1 MANGNK
7 VDLTGLAYKAG
18 FNNVYDAICVSSS
31 RWPNVIRALNS
42 SQFEMIYFLTRNEDR
57 VVEVFGVREQID
69 SESCALF
76 RVEVDR
82 LDDSLL
88 LYEMPERYKG
98 VSLEKSTLLHRGQ
111 TAVDVLESYARQL
124 DEESTPYG
132 WWIRRE
138 EAVQDE

>member
-82 LDDSLL
+82 LDDYL
-88 LYEMPERYKG
+88 
-98 VSLEKSTLLHRGQ
+98 
-111 TAVDVLESYARQL
+111 
-124 DEESTPYG
+124 
-132 WWIRRE
+132 
-138 EAVQDE
+138 